1 MQRFINHWQTA
12 LAAPLSAGAEQLQI
26 PAAAA
31 GLLSFVDGAWYKLT
45 ITNATR
51 SAWEIVTAT
60 ANDGGVLVIERA
72 REGTDDIAWPAG
84 SLVFIELT
92 AQAMNDVLSQL
103 ASQALVIEQQ
113 AQAIAALTGR
123 VAALEQGGGEP
134 GGGNRLLDQ
143 TGNVLVDQSGNTL
156 VYGG

>member
-72 REGTDDIAWPAG
+72 REGTGDIAWPAG
-84 SLVFIELT
+84 SPVFFELT
-92 AQAMNDVLSQL
+92 AQTMNDVLSQL
-103 ASQALVIEQQ
+103 SSQALVIEQQ
-113 AQAIAALTGR
+113 AQAIAALTDR
-123 VAALEQGGGEP
+123 VAALEQGGEP
-134 GGGNRLLDQ
+134 GGDNRLLDQ
-143 TGNVLVDQSGNTL
+143 AGNVLVDQSGNTL